1 LNKTSKLQ
9 FDTDS
14 ILFEELYTWDL
25 NLPSHWQKYSKID
38 KKFFGVSEIVFTQKQ
53 NNLNS
58 FMRKTIIVNQNL
70 ELTCN
75 ILGKNISRD
84 KFTNSF
90 HKLES
95 RQHLVDLIDELV
107 SMKICRGVDLF
118 EKKVKLYFMILI
130 CFSYSFNICIYIV
143 DMIPSF
149 Q

>member
-1 LNKTSKLQ
+1 LNQTSKLQ
-9 FDTDS
+9 FDTAS
-14 ILFEELYTWDL
+14 ILFDELNTWDL
-25 NLPSHWQKYSKID
+25 NLPSHWQKYLSID
-38 KKFFGVSEIVFTQKQ
+38 KKFFGVSEIVFAQKQ

-95 RQHLVDLIDELV
+95 RQHLIDLINEIAT
-107 SMKICRGVDLF
+107 MKICRGVNLLY
-118 EKKVKLYFMILI
+118 EKK
-130 CFSYSFNICIYIV
+130 
-143 DMIPSF
+143 
-149 Q
+149 